1 MKEIF
6 FLIKESPEGGFE
18 AEALG
23 QAIFTEADTVEEL
36 KSQIKD
42 AVSCHFEEKDRPAII
57 CLHFVREEVI
67 AA

>member
-57 CLHFVREEVI
+57 RLRFVREEVI